1 MATTTLETVA
11 STPDKALPAPPRV
24 VSIDIF
30 RGLNVL
36 LMILVNNLA
45 EVRGLPWWTYH
56 RGDVDGMTYVDM
68 VFPGFLFLM
77 GMAIPLSLQSRIA
90 RGHTNLQLCAH
101 IVGRSISL
109 LALGLF
115 IANAPNVSARYT
127 HISQTWWTA
136 LGFVAIALAW
146 VRFPRE
152 ARHKALARA
161 IRYSGL
167 ALLAALFLIFRRVTP
182 DGHPATLDFSYVE
195 ILGLLAWAYLLC
207 SALYLLFAKR
217 FALLAASFGVMVA
230 LNALSVLDWFGLNL
244 PFHWFPFEAGLS
256 SLTMSGVL
264 ASFVLLP
271 DTLAPTLPRS
281 SIAAHFSTSTFA
293 RKALWLLISAAV
305 LFALGFALQPLGIS
319 KNADTPTWCLYCT
332 AANLLIAL
340 LLYWVADIKGWK
352 SWANF
357 AKPAGQNP
365 LLAYFLPFIPFL
377 LPPLYS
383 LTTFGTAG
391 LFGVFKSVLLT
402 ALVLA
407 FTTILVRRGLSLRL

>member
-1 MATTTLETVA
+1 MATITLDTVA
-11 STPDKALPAPPRV
+11 AIPGQATPAPRRV

-36 LMILVNNLA
+36 LMIFVNNLA

-90 RGHTNLQLCAH
+90 RGHTKLQLWAH
-101 IVGRSISL
+101 IIGRSLSL

-127 HISQTWWTA
+127 HITQTWWTV
-136 LGFVAIALAW
+136 LGFIAIALSW
-146 VRFPRE
+146 VRFPGE
-152 ARHKALARA
+152 ARHKTLARA

-167 ALLAALFLIFRRVTP
+167 ALLALLFLVFRRVGP
-182 DGHPATLDFSYVE
+182 GGPPGTLDFSYVE
-195 ILGLLAWAYLLC
+195 ILGLLGWAYLLC

-217 FALLAASFGVMVA
+217 FVLLVAGFGIMVV
-230 LNALSVLDWFGLNL
+230 LNALSVMDWFGLNL
-244 PFHWFPFEAGLS
+244 PFHWIPFEAGLS

-264 ASFVLLP
+264 ASFVLLG
-271 DTLAPTLPRS
+271 DTLVPTLSRS
-281 SIAAHFSTSTFA
+281 PIAARLYHSTFA
-293 RKALWLLISAAV
+293 RKALWLFTSAAI

-332 AANLLIAL
+332 AANFLIAL

-352 SWANF
+352 SWATF
-357 AKPAGQNP
+357 AKPAGENP

-377 LPPLYS
+377 LHPLYG
-383 LTTFGTAG
+383 LTTFGTFG
-391 LFGVFKSVLLT
+391 LFGVLKSVLLT

-407 FTTILVRRGLSLRL
+407 VTTILVRRGFTLRL